1 MSAPLAATVAALRD
15 GETGNGPLEVLLV
28 RRTSAVAFGGNW
40 VFPGG
45 RVDPSDAEPTASDV
59 SRSGQ
64 RAEPTAS
71 GASRSEQRAEPG
83 AWREEVAIS
92 RRAAAREMREESSL
106 VVAPDDLVPLSLWVP
121 PAEAPRRYRT
131 WFFAVAAPR
140 ARVVVDGAEIVDHAW
155 MTPSEA
161 LARHEAGTVELA
173 APTWMT
179 LWRLGRE
186 WGTTVHEVLRRL
198 EARVPDRFET
208 RMVAHGVRLHA
219 VWEGDAAYA
228 GGDLDAPGPRRR
240 LAVGPVPWRVQW
252 DPPGDGAP
260 AIMPS

>member
-1 MSAPLAATVAALRD
+1 MSATLAATVVALRD
-15 GETGNGPLEVLLV
+15 GETGSGPLEVLLV

-45 RVDPSDAEPTASDV
+45 RADPGDAEPAGVDG
-59 SRSGQ
+59 SRSAQ
-64 RAEPTAS
+64 RAEPA
-71 GASRSEQRAEPG
+71 ARL
-83 AWREEVAIS
+83 EELAIA

-106 VVAPDDLVPLSLWVP
+106 VVVPDDLVPVSLWLP

-131 WFFAVAAPR
+131 WYFAVAAPR
-140 ARVVVDGAEIVDHAW
+140 ATVAVDGAEIVDHAW

-173 APTWMT
+173 PPTWMT
-179 LWRLGRE
+179 LWRVGRE

-208 RMVAHGVRLHA
+208 RMVAHGARLHA

-240 LAVGPVPWRVQW
+240 LAVGPVPWSVQW
-252 DPPGDGAP
+252 DPPGDGQP